1 MIYADWYYVPA
12 TLVPVIKSSPRVD
25 HLIAIATD
33 ISEQKLQKAYDEA
46 QSAFP

>member
-1 MIYADWYYVPA
+1 
-12 TLVPVIKSSPRVD
+12 VD
-25 HLIAIATD
+25 KVGQLINAIGIIAIATD